1 MSPSHPTFAQNAK
14 VGHPRKEATRMR
26 TLKRLLVWFLETSLE
41 GALLA
46 VVLVSLFGC
55 DQHAYGRCL
64 AVNFVWIGTMF
75 FSTGYLLSTGIARA
89 IWRGRG
95 MWIYSVVA
103 TVLFFIH
110 FEILNYA
117 AGGCI
122 RSGKTFR
129 DPSCGSIHCVRLY
142 ASRNFRL
149 TEMGTSTQQIG

>member
-1 MSPSHPTFAQNAK
+1 
-14 VGHPRKEATRMR
+14 MR
-26 TLKRLLVWFLETSLE
+26 TLKRLLVWFIETSLE

-46 VVLVSLFGC
+46 VVLVRLFGC
-55 DQHAYGRCL
+55 DQHPYGKCL

-89 IWRGRG
+89 MWRGRS

-117 AGGCI
+117 AGGAFDPAKRSVIRVAGACI
-122 RSGKTFR
+122 VFACTLAGTFALRKWGPARS
-129 DPSCGSIHCVRLY
+129 
-142 ASRNFRL
+142 NFVDAPNGGAGGPL
-149 TEMGTSTQQIG
+149 F